1 MGGVAI
7 VQVDLQNHPAVHC
20 DDVDDYAKKMP
31 DGGDQNRDDD
41 AESLLEERYRA
52 VLLIGAERYRNQCV
66 ANYYQEADY
75 KRK

>member
-31 DGGDQNRDDD
+31 DGGD
-41 AESLLEERYRA
+41 
-52 VLLIGAERYRNQCV
+52 
-66 ANYYQEADY
+66 
-75 KRK
+75 